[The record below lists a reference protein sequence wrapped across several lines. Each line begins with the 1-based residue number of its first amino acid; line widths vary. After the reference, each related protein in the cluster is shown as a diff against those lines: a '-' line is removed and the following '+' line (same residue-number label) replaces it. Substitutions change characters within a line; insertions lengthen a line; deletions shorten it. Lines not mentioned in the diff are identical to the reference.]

1 MNNQEKTIMYE
12 LYKEIIVQ
20 YSEARKAYIHDKKN
34 EKLRDA
40 MMIQQGKKEMMQQV
54 ICKYLGGLEAYQRW
68 LRGQLV

>member
-12 LYKEIIVQ
+12 LYKESIVQ

-54 ICKYLGGLEAYQRW
+54 I
-68 LRGQLV
+68 